1 MPERH
6 VAYWAARRLTD
17 ESAAGVEAAVVLARE
32 VQASRKLIARALHAA
47 GEPPTP
53 GFVLTFCDGCEDP
66 WPCPTIQLIDAAE
79 LSS

>member
-32 VQASRKLIARALHAA
+32 VLASRKLIADLRAL
-47 GEPPTP
+47 EPERVTP
-53 GFVLTFCDGCEDP
+53 GSLKHQGYMRALQRVRR
-66 WPCPTIQLIDAAE
+66 LIEEAG
-79 LSS
+79 L

>member
-1 MPERH
+1 MVNRYAH
-6 VAYWAARRLTD
+6 DRIGDDLHF
-17 ESAAGVEAAVVLARE
+17 LARE